1 MKFKKPKK
9 GHFYHYC
16 YECNFWKYDKSI
28 GCAHIGY
35 CHAIPN
41 DITTQDAYDKPC
53 GLFKNRIMAEGRTT
67 HDLPH
72 LAHQEPDHR

>member
-1 MKFKKPKK
+1 MREILFRGKRTDN
-9 GHFYHYC
+9 YC

-41 DITTQDAYDKPC
+41 DITTQDAFDKPC
-53 GLFKNRIMAEGRTT
+53 GLFKNRRAGKT
-67 HDLPH
+67 
-72 LAHQEPDHR
+72 